1 MAITTLSMVL
11 TVFVLNLHHV
21 SDRPVPRWM
30 KKLILVYLA
39 RLMCM
44 CSYDTKEDQQEEEE
58 RRNRYRVT
66 PNSLGKAIGNQ
77 IGLLANL
84 NGTLSSPSNGP
95 KGNNQGNR
103 NSKPKTKSK
112 GASSSLV
119 SGGLTAAAVAADKHS
134 VNFRSQYTYNND
146 DKGQKHDPKKL
157 EEQWARDWRHLAEV
171 VDRLFFWLF
180 LSAIVI
186 TTLLLFHP
194 LTKSYFSILGNE
206 AILGGKEKKT
216 QEDLV

>member
-21 SDRPVPRWM
+21 SDRPVPRWL

-39 RLMCM
+39 RLLCM
-44 CSYDTKEDQQEEEE
+44 CSYDTKQDVQEEQD
-58 RRNRYRVT
+58 RKNKYRVT

-77 IGLLANL
+77 IGLLASL
-84 NGTLSSPSNGP
+84 NGTLGVNSTANKNSRQRERGTGKNTFSSY
-95 KGNNQGNR
+95 KH
-103 NSKPKTKSK
+103 
-112 GASSSLV
+112 AS
-119 SGGLTAAAVAADKHS
+119 HF
-134 VNFRSQYTYNND
+134 NSQYTYSND
-146 DKGQKHDPKKL
+146 DKKDKADQKKM
-157 EEQWARDWRHLAEV
+157 EEEWQRDWRHLAEV

-206 AILGGKEKKT
+206 SILGNK
-216 QEDLV
+216 QNL